1 MRTLRAP
8 RTSWP
13 EPEGSSS
20 LTIGVLDGVH
30 FGHRE
35 LLGRLDQS
43 LVSTVLTFD
52 PHPIETLK
60 PGSHPRL
67 ITDVEERAALL
78 ETCGIDQML
87 VLDLAEIKGLSPEE
101 FVADVLVDR
110 LDVGHL
116 VVGVDFRFGKN
127 RAGDAGLLRL
137 LGERHGFEVEP
148 IDLVAAGEARA
159 SSTKAPIS
167 SSRIRAEIEAGRLD
181 EVEKLMPTRFRL
193 TSVVIEGD
201 KRGRAI
207 GFPTANM
214 RPPGRKVLPA
224 VGVYAAFA
232 HVQDDVYQAAVNVGV
247 RPTFGGGELL
257 VEAYL
262 IDFDHDLYGKP
273 LTVEFVEYLRPELEF
288 DSVDGLVAQ
297 MAKDVKETA
306 GVLTAVAPSVS

>member
-8 RTSWP
+8 RVSWP
-13 EPEGSSS
+13 EPQGPSS

-35 LLGRLDQS
+35 LLGRLDQN

-60 PGSHPRL
+60 PGTHPRL
-67 ITDVEERAALL
+67 ITDIGERAALL
-78 ETCGIDQML
+78 ETCGIDQMV

-116 VVGVDFRFGKN
+116 VIGVDFRFGRN

-137 LGERHGFEVEP
+137 LGGRHGFEVET
-148 IDLVAAGEARA
+148 IGLVASGEDAA
-159 SSTKAPIS
+159 SSTKPPIS
-167 SSRIRAEIEAGRLD
+167 SSRIRTEIEAGRLD
-181 EVEKLMPTRFRL
+181 EVERLMPTRFRL
-193 TSVVIEGD
+193 TNTVVEGD

-214 RPPGRKVLPA
+214 RPPERKVLPA
-224 VGVYAAFA
+224 TGVYAAFA
-232 HVQDDVYQAAVNVGV
+232 HLEDDVYQAAINVGI

-262 IDFDHDLYGKP
+262 IDFDDDLYEKP
-273 LTVEFVEYLRPELEF
+273 LTVEFVEYLRPELKF

-297 MAKDVKETA
+297 MAKDVEETA
-306 GVLTAVAPSVS
+306 RVLTAVAPSVS